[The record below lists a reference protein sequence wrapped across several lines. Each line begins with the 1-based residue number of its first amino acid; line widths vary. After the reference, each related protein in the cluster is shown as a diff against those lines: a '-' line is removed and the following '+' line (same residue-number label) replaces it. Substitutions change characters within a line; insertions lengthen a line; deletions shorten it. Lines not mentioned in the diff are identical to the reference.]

1 MCHTAPYSGQI
12 TLASRNA
19 LALGGISSARHS
31 HVHFLKPVIQL
42 LSSTA
47 AKMYNA
53 EPALFL
59 AIPTTTPSIIKSFTF
74 KEPVPTSCLR
84 FKIIY
89 YWVIHDET
97 CAMKISKHKFLCRPV
112 AMACH
117 TIALKERMSIGV
129 VHTCHGHAWSGYLFM
144 RRNWN

>member
-1 MCHTAPYSGQI
+1 MMCHTAPYSGPI

-19 LALGGISSARHS
+19 LALGGVSSARHS

-97 CAMKISKHKFLCRPV
+97 CAL
-112 AMACH
+112 
-117 TIALKERMSIGV
+117 
-129 VHTCHGHAWSGYLFM
+129 
-144 RRNWN
+144 